1 MNQRIY
7 HLLTRQPRFIKK
19 LLFFLAKISTY
30 FLSFITG
37 FNPAPE
43 VSLTNFQMFFGTW
56 DKGVTSILEKV
67 LKPGMIVI
75 DVGAHVGYFARQA
88 SKLVGPNGKVYAFE
102 PNNDNFSRLEKN
114 SKSFKNITAIPLAVS
129 DTEGEIEFFDST
141 IGSGRHSLVSSRG
154 EHAPARKVKVVTLD
168 SFIKNEKVDLVK
180 IDVEGAEISV
190 LNGMDSIIK
199 NNPKISIIIE
209 YYPALFVAQGLS
221 SSSLLE
227 ELSNRGFL
235 LYPIDDKN
243 GRIDKPINHLQI
255 RDFAQN
261 FSEKYINIFATS
273 DKIESNNF

>member
-1 MNQRIY
+1 MNKKIY
-7 HLLTRQPRFIKK
+7 YLLTKQPRFVKK
-19 LLFFLAKISTY
+19 LLVFVAKISTV

-56 DKGVTSILEKV
+56 DRGVTSILKKV
-67 LKPGMIVI
+67 LKPGMVVI

-114 SKSFKNITAIPLAVS
+114 SKYFKNITVIPFAVS
-129 DTEGEIEFFDST
+129 DTEGEMEFFDST
-141 IGSGRHSLVSSRG
+141 IGSGRHSLISSRG

-168 SFIKNEKVDLVK
+168 SYIKDEKVDLVK

-190 LNGMDSIIK
+190 LKGMDSIIK

-209 YYPALFVAQGLS
+209 YYPALFLAQGLS
-221 SSSLLE
+221 NSSLLE
-227 ELSNRGFL
+227 ELSGRGFL

-243 GRIDKPINHLQI
+243 GRIEKPIDSLQI
-255 RDFAQN
+255 KDFAKN
-261 FSEKYINIFATS
+261 FSEKYINIYATLE
-273 DKIESNNF
+273 KIESNDF